1 MNSPTK
7 SPPSGAPKKSL
18 RPTEKNVDPR
28 LKILSEIWTYLH
40 SPLAIG
46 IYVTLLFI
54 FFAKTFYHVRNLN
67 EAGVDQSKFTNLIFQ
82 TVEGLDFILTDA
94 RFVIR
99 GERPQSDSQVA
110 LIAIDDD
117 SLEVV
122 GRWPWNRELMAKLID
137 NLISYG
143 VKAIALDV
151 IWSEPQENSSVETL
165 NRLDSKLAGLGSTA
179 QQILKEERSRPQPD
193 DVLAETIKKH
203 SDKIVM
209 GIFPTEE
216 NERLFLPYTDYCR
229 NEAFNRI
236 NGSVFV
242 KPDNITLA
250 VEDTADLF
258 EPLKFNEPFQRIFDD
273 IEKQRAQLFLSRI
286 GKKTEAEL
294 NGYEKN
300 RLRIFVS
307 NEVMNYCD
315 RWLITDAKTPGLDGR
330 VDEYYEFWKDFFA
343 ILTNPAEIQAK
354 GLATAKFEV
363 LAGLTPEAAIQSFK
377 SKTLS
382 HPVPQH
388 RGWTINLP
396 KFQEA
401 ANFSGSFKAEQ
412 DNDGKIRRNPLFY
425 RTGNRIGSSFIPSLA
440 LQTYL
445 VANPGYQAQV
455 EIGIDPKDKNQKIIK
470 GFRIADVTQDED
482 KQEVVKVPVDG
493 QGRLK
498 IDYAGPRYTYAH
510 IPARELFTDSPEMR
524 VDQKSLDGVDPVT
537 KKPRN
542 LVNKA
547 AFLKDKI
554 VMIGATAVGIY
565 DLRVTPFDKNFPGPE
580 THVTVLDNLVRK
592 QFIRVDPHEAT
603 TMIWV
608 LGMLGVLVA
617 AGVAFAGPFLG
628 FFFVLASEGALV
640 WIDQLLL
647 KRGLVSTMILPALL
661 VLSLYVVMTLYK
673 YFTEE
678 RKKKHLRSTFSKYV
692 SPAIVDEILK
702 SPENI
707 ELGGKKQRMSVFFSD
722 VRGFTTI
729 SEKLDPQMLS
739 HVLNLYLTP
748 MTQIVFANKGTLDKY
763 MGDAVMAFFGAPI
776 AFPDHAKYACRCAL
790 QSIKKLREIQKE
802 FAAEG
807 LPMIDIGIGINTSE
821 MNVGNM
827 GSDTVRSYTVMGDGV
842 NLGSRLEGINKEYG
856 TRIIISEFTHEEVK
870 DSFTTREVDSVRVKG
885 KLKPVRIYELISEGK
900 APEDWQP
907 CLQAFEQGLKEYHQK
922 NFKTALPFFQKAL
935 SFREDDEPA
944 KLYIER
950 CETYIQEPP
959 PADWD
964 GVFVMKTK

>member
-1 MNSPTK
+1 MLKPKEK
-7 SPPSGAPKKSL
+7 SS
-18 RPTEKNVDPR
+18 NPR
-28 LKILSEIWTYLH
+28 LKLLAQAWTYLH
-40 SPLAIG
+40 SPMAIG
-46 IYVTLLFI
+46 IYVTLLFV
-54 FFAKTFYHVRNLN
+54 FLAQTFYQVRNQN
-67 EAGVDQSKFTNLIFQ
+67 EAGVNQSKFTNLIFH
-82 TVEGLDFILTDA
+82 TVEGLDFMLTDA
-94 RFVIR
+94 RFIIR
-99 GERPQSDSQVA
+99 EEIAQTDSRVA

-122 GRWPWNRELMAKLID
+122 GRWPWNRELMAKLIEK
-137 NLISYG
+137 IFAHG
-143 VKAIALDV
+143 AKAIALDV

-165 NRLDSKLAGLGSTA
+165 DRLSTGMEALGPVGKNLLAQEKA
-179 QQILKEERSRPQPD
+179 RPQPD
-193 DVLAETIKKH
+193 DVLAATIKKYT
-203 SDKIVM
+203 DKIVM
-209 GIFPTEE
+209 GVFPTEE
-216 NERLFLPYTDYCR
+216 NERFFLPYTDYCR

-236 NGSVFV
+236 NGSSFV
-242 KPDNITLA
+242 KADNITLA
-250 VEDTADLF
+250 VEDTADVF
-258 EPLKFNEPFQRIFDD
+258 EPLKFNEPFENIFND
-273 IEKQRAQLFLSRI
+273 IEKQRTQLFLGRL
-286 GKKTEAEL
+286 GKKAEPEL
-294 NGYEKN
+294 NTYEKN
-300 RLRIFVS
+300 RLKIFVS

-315 RWLITDAKTPGLDGR
+315 RWLITDANVKGTDGK
-330 VDEYYEFWKDFFA
+330 VDEYYEFWADFFK
-343 ILTNPAEIQAK
+343 ILTSPEETQKK
-354 GLATAKFEV
+354 GLATAKFEI
-363 LAGLTPEAAIQSFK
+363 LQGLTIPNAIAAFK
-377 SKTLS
+377 TRTLS

-396 KFQEA
+396 KLHEA
-401 ANFSGSFKAEQ
+401 ASFSGSFKADQ

-455 EIGIDPKDKNQKIIK
+455 EIGVDPQNPQQKIIK
-470 GFRIADVTQDED
+470 GFRIADVTQDEA
-482 KQEVVKVPVDG
+482 KQEVVKIPVDG

-498 IDYAGPRYTYAH
+498 IDYAGPRYSYAH
-510 IPARELFTDSPEMR
+510 IPARELFHDSPEMR
-524 VDQKSLDGVDPVT
+524 IDQRSLQGEDPVT

-542 LVNKA
+542 LVNKNQ
-547 AFLKDKI
+547 FLKDKI

-580 THVTVLDNLVRK
+580 THITVLDNLVRQK
-592 QFIRVDPHEAT
+592 FIRVDPNEAS
-603 TMIWV
+603 TMTWALAL
-608 LGMLGVLVA
+608 LGLLIAG
-617 AGVAFAGPFLG
+617 GVAFAGPFLG
-628 FFFVLASEGALV
+628 FFFVVASEATLI

-647 KRGLVSTMILPALL
+647 KKGLVSTMILPGLL
-661 VLSLYVVMTLYK
+661 VVTIYVVMTLYK

-702 SPENI
+702 SPENV

-776 AFPDHAKYACRCAL
+776 AYGDHAKYACRCAL
-790 QSIKKLREIQKE
+790 QSIVKLKEIQKE
-802 FAAEG
+802 FEAEG

-856 TRIIISEFTHEEVK
+856 TRIIVSEFTQEDVK
-870 DSFTTREVDSVRVKG
+870 DSFTTREIDSVRVKG

-900 APEDWQP
+900 APPDWVS
-907 CLQAFEQGLKEYHQK
+907 CLESFQNGLKEYHQK
-922 NFKTALPFFQKAL
+922 NFAAALPFFENSL
-935 SFREDDEPA
+935 SFRPDDEPS

-950 CETYIQEPP
+950 CQTYIQEPP

>member
-1 MNSPTK
+1 MNSPTQNRTK
-7 SPPSGAPKKSL
+7 GSLKPK
-18 RPTEKNVDPR
+18 EKATNPK
-28 LKILSEIWTYLH
+28 LKALVQAWTYLH
-40 SPLAIG
+40 SPMAIG
-46 IYVTLLFI
+46 IYVTLLFV
-54 FFAKTFYHVRNLN
+54 FFAQTFYKVRNQN
-67 EAGVDQSKFTNLIFQ
+67 EAGVNQSKLTSLIFH
-82 TVEGLDFILTDA
+82 TVEGLDFMLTDA
-94 RFVIR
+94 RFLIR
-99 GERPQSDSQVA
+99 GEIPQTDSRVA

-122 GRWPWNRELMAKLID
+122 GRWPWNRELMAQVIERLVD
-137 NLISYG
+137 HG

-151 IWSEPQENSSVETL
+151 IWSEPQENSSLETL
-165 NRLDSKLAGLGSTA
+165 DRLSQGLKSLGPVGQSLLE
-179 QQILKEERSRPQPD
+179 QERARPQPD
-193 DVLAETIKKH
+193 DVLAETLKKH
-203 SDKIVM
+203 ADKVVL
-209 GIFPTEE
+209 GVFPTDE
-216 NERLFLPYTDYCR
+216 NERFFLPYTDYCR

-236 NGSVFV
+236 NGSIFV
-242 KPDNITLA
+242 KADNITLA

-258 EPLKFNEPFQRIFDD
+258 EPIKFNEPFERIFND
-273 IEKQRAQLFLSRI
+273 IEKQRSKLFLDRL

-294 NGYEKN
+294 NNYERN
-300 RLRIFVS
+300 RMRIFIS

-315 RWLITDAKTPGLDGR
+315 RWLVQDPKLNSADGK
-330 VDEYYEFWKDFFA
+330 VDEYYEFWIDLFK
-343 ILTNPAEIQAK
+343 ILTSPEETQAK
-354 GLATAKFEV
+354 GLATTKFEV
-363 LAGLTPEAAIQSFK
+363 LKGLTPEQAIQAFK
-377 SKTLS
+377 DKTLS

-388 RGWTINLP
+388 RGWTINLA
-396 KFQEA
+396 KLHEA
-401 ANFSGSFKAEQ
+401 ASFSGSFKADQ

-455 EIGIDPKDKNQKIIK
+455 EIGVDPKDPKQKIINS
-470 GFRIADVTQDED
+470 FRIADVTQDDD
-482 KQEVVKVPVDG
+482 KQKVVDIPVDG

-498 IDYAGPRYTYAH
+498 IDYAGPPFSYAH
-510 IPARELFTDSPEMR
+510 VPARELLNDSSEMR
-524 VDQKSLDGVDPVT
+524 VDQRSLQGEDPAT
-537 KKPRN
+537 RKPRN
-542 LVNKA
+542 IVNKNQ
-547 AFLKDKI
+547 FLKDKI

-580 THVTVLDNLVRK
+580 THVNVLDNLVRQK
-592 QFIRVDPHEAT
+592 FIRVDPKEAS
-603 TMIWV
+603 TMTWALAL
-608 LGMLGVLVA
+608 LGILVA
-617 AGVAFAGPFLG
+617 AGVAFTGPFLG
-628 FFFVLASEGALV
+628 FFFVIFSEGALI
-640 WIDQLLL
+640 WIDQILL
-647 KRGLVSTMILPALL
+647 KKGLVSTMILPALL

-707 ELGGKKQRMSVFFSD
+707 ELGGKKQKMSVFFSD

-776 AFPDHAKYACRCAL
+776 GYPDHAKYACRCAL
-790 QSIKKLREIQKE
+790 QSINKLKEIQKE
-802 FAAEG
+802 FAQEG

-856 TRIIISEFTHEEVK
+856 TRIIISEFTQAEVQN
-870 DSFTTREVDSVRVKG
+870 SFTTREIDSVRVKG
-885 KLKPVRIYELISEGK
+885 KNKPVVIYELISEGK
-900 APEDWQP
+900 APSDWTN
-907 CLQAFEQGLKEYHQK
+907 CLENFRQGLKEYHQK
-922 NFKTALPFFQKAL
+922 NFQSALKYFKKSLNDRP
-935 SFREDDEPA
+935 DDEPS

-950 CETYIQEPP
+950 CQSYIEEPP

>member
-1 MNSPTK
+1 MNSPTQNSSRSALK
-7 SPPSGAPKKSL
+7 PK
-18 RPTEKNVDPR
+18 EKVVNPK
-28 LKILSEIWTYLH
+28 LKALLQVWSYLH
-40 SPLAIG
+40 APMAIG
-46 IYVTLLFI
+46 IYVTLLFV
-54 FFAKTFYHVRNLN
+54 FFAQTFYKVRNQN
-67 EAGVDQSKFTNLIFQ
+67 EAGVNQSKLTSLIFH
-82 TVEGLDFILTDA
+82 TVEGLDFMLTDA
-94 RFVIR
+94 RFLIR
-99 GERPQSDSQVA
+99 GEIPQDDSKVA

-122 GRWPWNRELMAKLID
+122 GRWPWNRELMAKVIEKLID
-137 NLISYG
+137 HG

-165 NRLDSKLAGLGSTA
+165 DRLSQGLKAMGPVGQSLLEQEKA
-179 QQILKEERSRPQPD
+179 RPQPD
-193 DVLAETIKKH
+193 DILAATLNKYA
-203 SDKIVM
+203 DKIVL
-209 GIFPTEE
+209 GVFPTDE
-216 NERLFLPYTDYCR
+216 NERFFLPYTDYCR

-236 NGSVFV
+236 NGAFFV
-242 KPDNITLA
+242 KADNITLA

-258 EPLKFNEPFQRIFDD
+258 EPIKFNEPFERIFND
-273 IEKQRAQLFLSRI
+273 IEKQRSKLFLDRLE
-286 GKKTEAEL
+286 KKSDAEL
-294 NGYEKN
+294 NNYERN

-307 NEVMNYCD
+307 NEIMNYCD
-315 RWLITDAKTPGLDGR
+315 RWLITDPNFKGAGGK
-330 VDEYYEFWKDFFA
+330 VDEYYEFWVDLFK
-343 ILTNPAEIQAK
+343 ILTSPEETHSK
-354 GLATAKFEV
+354 GLATSKFEV
-363 LAGLTPEAAIQSFK
+363 LKGLTPAQAIQSFK
-377 SKTLS
+377 DLTLS

-396 KFQEA
+396 KLHEA
-401 ANFSGSFKAEQ
+401 ASFSGSFKADQ

-455 EIGIDPKDKNQKIIK
+455 EISVDPKDPKQKIIN
-470 GFRIADVTQDED
+470 GFRIADVTQDDD
-482 KQEVVKVPVDG
+482 KQKVVDIPVDG

-498 IDYAGPRYTYAH
+498 IDYAGPPFSYAH
-510 IPARELFTDSPEMR
+510 VPARELLNDSPEMR
-524 VDQKSLDGVDPVT
+524 VDQKSLQGEDPST

-542 LVNKA
+542 IVNKNQ
-547 AFLKDKI
+547 FLKDKI

-580 THVTVLDNLVRK
+580 THINVLDNLVRQK
-592 QFIRVDPHEAT
+592 FIRVDPKEAS
-603 TMIWV
+603 TMIWA
-608 LGMLGVLVA
+608 LGLLGVLVA
-617 AGVAFAGPFLG
+617 AGVAFTGPFLG
-628 FFFVLASEGALV
+628 FFFVIFSEGALI
-640 WIDQLLL
+640 WLDQLLL
-647 KRGLVSTMILPALL
+647 KNGLVATMILPALL
-661 VLSLYVVMTLYK
+661 VLTLYVVMTLYK

-707 ELGGKKQRMSVFFSD
+707 ELGGKKLKMSVFFSD

-776 AFPDHAKYACRCAL
+776 SYPDHAKYACRCAL
-790 QSIKKLREIQKE
+790 QSINKLKEIQKE
-802 FAAEG
+802 FAQEG

-856 TRIIISEFTHEEVK
+856 TRIIISEFTQAEVK
-870 DSFTTREVDSVRVKG
+870 NSFTTREIDSVRVKG
-885 KLKPVRIYELISEGK
+885 KNKPVVIYELISEGK
-900 APEDWQP
+900 APTEWQS
-907 CLQAFEQGLKEYHQK
+907 CLENFDLGLKEYHQR
-922 NFKTALPFFQKAL
+922 NFQNALGFFEKSL
-935 SFREDDEPA
+935 TDRPDDEPS

-950 CETYIQEPP
+950 CQSYIEEPP
-959 PADWD
+959 PTDWD